1 MTTNYYQLFRMFL
14 KETDEKRKAELVEQM
29 KAAKVGLRKVNI
41 NKKLKGALRSSVK
54 GDRL

>member
-1 MTTNYYQLFRMFL
+1 MTTNYYQLLRMFL

-41 NKKLKGALRSSVK
+41 NK
-54 GDRL
+54 